1 MTKEQL
7 TGADLRMMIQHTAV
21 AIDGAKD
28 QLNSLDAALGD
39 GDHGTSISA
48 AFSAASDAISNLQ
61 NPTPYQ
67 TLQTTAMSLMNRMGG
82 ASGALF
88 GTLFL
93 RGSIAVKNEQT
104 LTQEDLHRFF
114 HAGTAGVMQRGG
126 AKPGDKTMVDT
137 LVSILKSLEST
148 SRTDLGTVLA
158 NTAKEAMISAEA
170 TKDMIAQHGR
180 AKFVGERSLGHPD
193 AGAVTIATM
202 MQAWSEVVNGEYDA

>member
-1 MTKEQL
+1 MTKEHL
-7 TGADLRMMIQHTAV
+7 TGADLCNMIQHTAV
-21 AIDGAKD
+21 VIDGAKD
-28 QLNSLDAALGD
+28 RLNSLDAALGD
-39 GDHGTSISA
+39 GDHGTGISA
-48 AFSAASDAISNLQ
+48 AFVAASDAIGNLQ

-67 TLQTTAMSLMNRMGG
+67 ALQTTAMSLMNRMGG

-93 RGSIAVKNEQT
+93 RGSIAVKNVQV
-104 LTQEDLHRFF
+104 LTKEDLHRFF
-114 HAGTAGVMQRGG
+114 HAGTAGIMQRGG

-137 LVSILKSLEST
+137 LVSILKSLESNPG
-148 SRTDLGTVLA
+148 TDLGDVLA

-170 TKDMIAQHGR
+170 TKDMVAQHGR